1 MKKLIMFAVSLFLL
15 GFAYGMAQAS
25 DFALIDPVHPRI
37 ITGAYT
43 DMRGHTDGGIAI
55 ALVRS
60 LTVPGWV
67 PVSGGGSLGRALGGP
82 SIALGTS
89 YNFTPELKALAS
101 AGISAL
107 YPDPAKFANLKELL
121 GPPAPGAT
129 PDLTIS
135 LAVHWSYIFTHGLKG
150 KGIVTVFY
158 GPAFTF

>member
-1 MKKLIMFAVSLFLL
+1 MKTLFKTWLALSLL
-15 GFAYGMAQAS
+15 GLAAGMASAA
-25 DFALIDPVHPRI
+25 DFALVDPAHPKI
-37 ITGAYT
+37 ITGVFT
-43 DMRGHTDGGIAI
+43 DLKGHNDGGIVI

-82 SIALGTS
+82 SAALGTS

-107 YPDPAKFANLKELL
+107 YPDPAKFANLKEML
-121 GPPAPGAT
+121 GPPASGST

-135 LAVHWSYIFTHGLKG
+135 LAVHWSYVFTNGLKG
-150 KGIVTVFY
+150 KGIVTLFY